1 MRENVKRDGLEGRGI
16 SERERG
22 RGDKKKRNVRNGEGK
37 RKKSE

>member
-22 RGDKKKRNVRNGEGK
+22 RGDKKKNGGM
-37 RKKSE
+37 